1 MPRFSIVIAAYRVQG
16 YLQACL
22 DSVLTQS
29 FRDLEVVAVDDCS
42 PDHCGAIIDSCAARD
57 SRVVPVHQHA
67 NSGPGQAR
75 NAGVEHATGD
85 YLLFLDGDDT
95 LAPGTLEGLAERL
108 ALNEDPDPPHFH
120 HLRPHWAGGPAPSRV
135 GQ

>member
-1 MPRFSIVIAAYRVQG
+1 MPRFSIVIAAYRVRG
-16 YLQACL
+16 YRQACL

-29 FRDLEVVAVDDCS
+29 FRDVEVVAVDDRS
-42 PDHCGAIIDSCAARD
+42 PDHCGAIIDSRAARD
-57 SRVVPVHQHA
+57 SRVVAVHQPV

-75 NAGVEHATGD
+75 NPGVERATGD

-108 ALNEDPDPPHFH
+108 ALNEDPDILYFNHV
-120 HLRPHWAGGPAPSRV
+120 RTYWS
-135 GQ
+135 